1 MAEYPNNSHSAMEK
15 AGAAAG
21 KAEKKPLEKVV
32 TGAAKARKKSEA
44 RKFLNIFAPEDM
56 DNAKAYILTD
66 VIVPGI
72 KNAVADVVSII
83 LFGDTGRLGS
93 RKGSGSRVGYQK
105 FYDDRR
111 DDRRPYGRP
120 RAAVTFECDDI
131 IFETYGDAAL
141 VLEQLE
147 AAIANY
153 DMASVA
159 DLYDLAGVTC
169 PNYTANKYGW
179 YDLRRA
185 KVIHTREGYMLQLP
199 RTEELR

>member
-1 MAEYPNNSHSAMEK
+1 MADYPNNSHSAREK
-15 AGAAAG
+15 TGAAAG
-21 KAEKKPLEKVV
+21 QPEKKPLEKVV
-32 TGAAKARKKSEA
+32 TGAAKTRKKSEA
-44 RKFLNIFAPEDM
+44 RKFFNIFVPENTDSVR
-56 DNAKAYILTD
+56 ASILAD
-66 VIVPGI
+66 VIVPGV
-72 KNAVADVVSII
+72 KNAIADVVSIM
-83 LFGDTGRLGS
+83 LFGDSGRLGS
-93 RKGSGSRVGYQK
+93 RKGGSRVGYQK

-111 DDRRPYGRP
+111 DDRRAYGRP
-120 RAAVTFECDDI
+120 RAAATFECDDI

-153 DMASVA
+153 DVASVA

-179 YDLRRA
+179 SDLRRA